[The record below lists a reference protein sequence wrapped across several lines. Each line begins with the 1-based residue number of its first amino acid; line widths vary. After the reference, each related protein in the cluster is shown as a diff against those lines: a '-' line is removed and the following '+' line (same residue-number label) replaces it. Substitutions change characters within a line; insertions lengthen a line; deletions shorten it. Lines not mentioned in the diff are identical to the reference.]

1 MHSRWLN
8 DVLLEKKIWWLI
20 SFLCAAGVGIALL
33 SQHVFDMQ
41 PCAWC
46 VFQRLIYLTLA
57 VVAALAAS
65 SQGLSARL
73 VCAMLGLSLAIA
85 GVLAAWFQAQ
95 VASQSFSCAQTL
107 ADLLMTQ
114 TGLET
119 AIPALFGIYASCMD
133 ARVKVFGLEYA
144 YWSLLLFV
152 LLGLMV
158 AFIMKGFLGPRR
170 SASYKAY

>member
-1 MHSRWLN
+1 MLR
-8 DVLLEKKIWWLI
+8 EKKVWWLI

-33 SQHVFDMQ
+33 SQHAFDMQ

-46 VFQRLIYLTLA
+46 VFQRLLYLILA
-57 VVAALAAS
+57 VVAAFAAL
-65 SQGLSARL
+65 SQGLITRV
-73 VCAMLGLSLAIA
+73 VCAMLGLSLTIS
-85 GVLAAWFQAQ
+85 GILAAWFQAQ

-114 TGLET
+114 SGLET

-144 YWSLLLFV
+144 YWSLLLFA
-152 LLGLMV
+152 LLGLLI
-158 AFIMKGFLGPRR
+158 AFIIKSFRTLRD
-170 SASYKAY
+170 

>member
-1 MHSRWLN
+1 LN
-8 DVLLEKKIWWLI
+8 DVLLEKKLWWLT
-20 SFLCAAGVGIALL
+20 SGLCVAGVGIALL

-46 VFQRLIYLTLA
+46 VFQRLIYLVLA

-65 SQGLSARL
+65 TQSLIPRL
-73 VCAMLGLSLAIA
+73 VCAMLGLSLTIA

-119 AIPALFGIYASCMD
+119 AMPALFGIYASCMD

-152 LLGLMV
+152 VLGFLLTC
-158 AFIMKGFLGPRR
+158 IMKGFLGPRK
-170 SASYKAY
+170 SA

>member
-1 MHSRWLN
+1 M
-8 DVLLEKKIWWLI
+8 LLEKKLWWLI
-20 SFLCAAGVGIALL
+20 SGLCVAGVGIALL

-65 SQGLSARL
+65 SHGLIVRL
-73 VCAMLGLSLAIA
+73 ACAMLSLSLTIA
-85 GVLAAWFQAQ
+85 GVLAAWYQAQ

-119 AIPALFGIYASCMD
+119 AMPALFGIYASCMD

-152 LLGLMV
+152 LLGLLV
-158 AFIMKGFLGPRR
+158 AFIMKGFLGPRK
-170 SASYKAY
+170 SA

>member
-1 MHSRWLN
+1 MLR
-8 DVLLEKKIWWLI
+8 EKRLWWLVC
-20 SFLCAAGVGIALL
+20 FLCSAGVGIALL
-33 SQHVFDMQ
+33 SQHAFDMQ

-46 VFQRLIYLTLA
+46 VFQRLLYLLLA
-57 VVAALAAS
+57 VVAAVAAC
-65 SQGLSARL
+65 SQGLIARL
-73 VCAMLGLSLAIA
+73 VCAMLGLSLTVA

-144 YWSLLLFV
+144 YWSLLLFA
-152 LLGLMV
+152 LLGLLV
-158 AFIMKGFLGPRR
+158 AFIIKGFRN
-170 SASYKAY
+170 ASDQQAY

>member
-1 MHSRWLN
+1 MLR
-8 DVLLEKKIWWLI
+8 EKQLWWLI
-20 SFLCAAGVGIALL
+20 SGLCIAGVGIALL

-57 VVAALAAS
+57 VVATLAAL
-65 SQGLSARL
+65 SQGLIVRL
-73 VCAMLGLSLAIA
+73 VCAMLSLSLTIA
-85 GVLAAWFQAQ
+85 GVLAAWYQAQ

-119 AIPALFGIYASCMD
+119 AMPALFGIYASCMD

-152 LLGLMV
+152 ILGLVV
-158 AFIMKGFLGPRR
+158 AFIMKGFLGPRK
-170 SASYKAY
+170 SARYRAY

>member
-1 MHSRWLN
+1 
-8 DVLLEKKIWWLI
+8 VLREKQIWWLI
-20 SFLCAAGVGIALL
+20 SFLCLAGVGIALL
-33 SQHVFDMQ
+33 SQHAFDMQ

-46 VFQRLIYLTLA
+46 VFQRLLYLLLA
-57 VVAALAAS
+57 IVAAFAAIG
-65 SQGLSARL
+65 QGLITRL
-73 VCAMLGLSLAIA
+73 VSAMLGLSLTIA

-95 VASQSFSCAQTL
+95 VASQSFSCAQSL

-144 YWSLLLFV
+144 YWSLLLFA
-152 LLGLMV
+152 LLGLLI
-158 AFIMKGFLGPRR
+158 AFIIKGFRNT
-170 SASYKAY
+170 AEQEAY

>member
-1 MHSRWLN
+1 
-8 DVLLEKKIWWLI
+8 VLREKKVWWLI

-33 SQHVFDMQ
+33 SQHAFDMQ

-46 VFQRLIYLTLA
+46 VFQRLLYLILA
-57 VVAALAAS
+57 VVAAFAAL
-65 SQGLSARL
+65 SQGLITRV
-73 VCAMLGLSLAIA
+73 VCAMLGLSLTIS
-85 GVLAAWFQAQ
+85 GILAAWFQAQ

-114 TGLET
+114 SGLET

-144 YWSLLLFV
+144 YWSLLLFA
-152 LLGLMV
+152 LLGLLI
-158 AFIMKGFLGPRR
+158 AFIIKSFRTLRD
-170 SASYKAY
+170 

>member
-1 MHSRWLN
+1 MPLRKLN
-8 DVLLEKKIWWLI
+8 DVLLEKKLWWLI
-20 SFLCAAGVGIALL
+20 SGLCVAGIGIALL

-46 VFQRLIYLTLA
+46 VFQRLIYLVLA
-57 VVAALAAS
+57 VVAALAAVT
-65 SQGLSARL
+65 QGLILRL
-73 VCAMLGLSLAIA
+73 VCAMLGLSLTLA
-85 GVLAAWFQAQ
+85 GVGAAWFQAQ

-119 AIPALFGIYASCMD
+119 AMPALFGIYASCMD
-133 ARVKVFGLEYA
+133 ARVKLFGLEYA
-144 YWSLLLFV
+144 YWSLLLFA

-158 AFIMKGFLGPRR
+158 TFIIKNFLSLRK
-170 SASYKAY
+170 SA

>member
-1 MHSRWLN
+1 MPSHRLN
-8 DVLLEKKIWWLI
+8 DVLLEKKLWWLI
-20 SFLCAAGVGIALL
+20 SGLCVAGVGIALL

-46 VFQRLIYLTLA
+46 VFQRLIYLVLA

-65 SQGLSARL
+65 TQGLIPRL
-73 VCAMLGLSLAIA
+73 VCAMVGLSLTIA

-119 AIPALFGIYASCMD
+119 AMPALFGIYASCMD
-133 ARVKVFGLEYA
+133 ARVKLFGLEYA

-152 LLGLMV
+152 LLGLLV
-158 AFIMKGFLGPRR
+158 AYIMKGFLGLRKP
-170 SASYKAY
+170 A

>member
-1 MHSRWLN
+1 
-8 DVLLEKKIWWLI
+8 VPLEKKLWWLI
-20 SFLCAAGVGIALL
+20 SGLCVAGVGIALL

-46 VFQRLIYLTLA
+46 VFQRLIYLLLA

-65 SQGLSARL
+65 TQSLTPRL
-73 VCAMLGLSLAIA
+73 VCAMLGLSLTIA
-85 GVLAAWFQAQ
+85 GVLSAWFQAA

-119 AIPALFGIYASCMD
+119 AMPALFGIYASCME

-152 LLGLMV
+152 LLGLLV
-158 AFIMKGFLGPRR
+158 AFVMKGFLAPRK
-170 SASYKAY
+170 SA

>member
-1 MHSRWLN
+1 MHSHRLN
-8 DVLLEKKIWWLI
+8 DVLLEKKLWWLI
-20 SFLCAAGVGIALL
+20 SGLCVAGVGIALL
-33 SQHVFDMQ
+33 SQHAFDLQ

-57 VVAALAAS
+57 VIAALAAS
-65 SQGLSARL
+65 SQGLIVRL
-73 VCAMLGLSLAIA
+73 VFAMLGLSLTIA
-85 GVLAAWFQAQ
+85 GVLAAWYQAQ

-119 AIPALFGIYASCMD
+119 AMPALFGIYASCMD

-152 LLGLMV
+152 LLGLV
-158 AFIMKGFLGPRR
+158 IAFITKGFLAPR
-170 SASYKAY
+170 K

>member
-1 MHSRWLN
+1 MPSRRLN
-8 DVLLEKKIWWLI
+8 DVLLEKKLWWLI
-20 SFLCAAGVGIALL
+20 SGLCVAGVGIALL

-46 VFQRLIYLTLA
+46 VFQRLIYLVLA

-65 SQGLSARL
+65 MQSLIPRL
-73 VCAMLGLSLAIA
+73 VCAMVGLSLAIA
-85 GVLAAWFQAQ
+85 GVSAAWFQAQ

-119 AIPALFGIYASCMD
+119 AMPALFGIYASCMD
-133 ARVKVFGLEYA
+133 ARVKLFGLEYA

-152 LLGLMV
+152 LLGLLV
-158 AFIMKGFLGPRR
+158 AFIMKGFLDARK
-170 SASYKAY
+170 SV

>member
-1 MHSRWLN
+1 MPSRRLN
-8 DVLLEKKIWWLI
+8 DVLLEKKLWWLI
-20 SFLCAAGVGIALL
+20 SGLCVAGVGIALL
-33 SQHVFDMQ
+33 SQHIFDMQ

-46 VFQRLIYLTLA
+46 VFQRLIYLVLA
-57 VVAALAAS
+57 VVAAIAAS
-65 SQGLSARL
+65 TQGLIPRL
-73 VCAMLGLSLAIA
+73 VCTMVGLSLTIA

-119 AIPALFGIYASCMD
+119 AMPALFGIYASCMD
-133 ARVKVFGLEYA
+133 ARVKLFGLEYA

-152 LLGLMV
+152 LLGLLV
-158 AFIMKGFLGPRR
+158 AYIMKGFLGPRKP
-170 SASYKAY
+170 A

>member
-1 MHSRWLN
+1 
-8 DVLLEKKIWWLI
+8 
-20 SFLCAAGVGIALL
+20 
-33 SQHVFDMQ
+33 MQ

-46 VFQRLIYLTLA
+46 VFQRLIYLVLA
-57 VVAALAAS
+57 VIAALGAT
-65 SQGLSARL
+65 SQGLIARL
-73 VCAMLGLSLAIA
+73 TCAMLSLSLAVA

-119 AIPALFGIYASCMD
+119 AIPALFGIYASCME

-152 LLGLMV
+152 VLGLLV
-158 AFIMKGFLGPRR
+158 AFIINGFRR
-170 SASYKAY
+170 QRD

>member
-1 MHSRWLN
+1 M
-8 DVLLEKKIWWLI
+8 LLEKKLWWLI
-20 SFLCAAGVGIALL
+20 SGLCVAGVGIALL

-46 VFQRLIYLTLA
+46 VFQRLIYLLLA

-65 SQGLSARL
+65 MQSLIPRL
-73 VCAMLGLSLAIA
+73 VCAMVGLSLTIA
-85 GVLAAWFQAQ
+85 GVIAAWFQAQ

-119 AIPALFGIYASCMD
+119 ALPALFGIYASCME
-133 ARVKVFGLEYA
+133 ARVKVFGFEYA

-152 LLGLMV
+152 LLGLLV
-158 AFIMKGFLGPRR
+158 AFVMKGFLAQRK
-170 SASYKAY
+170 SA

>member
-1 MHSRWLN
+1 
-8 DVLLEKKIWWLI
+8 
-20 SFLCAAGVGIALL
+20 LL

-158 AFIMKGFLGPRR
+158 AFIMKGFLGPRK

>member
-1 MHSRWLN
+1 LN
-8 DVLLEKKIWWLI
+8 DVLLEKKLWWLI
-20 SFLCAAGVGIALL
+20 SGLCVAGVGIALL
-33 SQHVFDMQ
+33 SQHAFDLQ

-57 VVAALAAS
+57 VIAALAAS
-65 SQGLSARL
+65 SQGLIVRL
-73 VCAMLGLSLAIA
+73 VFAMLGLSLTIA
-85 GVLAAWFQAQ
+85 GVLAAWYQAQ

-119 AIPALFGIYASCMD
+119 AMPALFGIYASCMD

-152 LLGLMV
+152 LLGLV
-158 AFIMKGFLGPRR
+158 IAFITKGFLAPR
-170 SASYKAY
+170 K

>member
-1 MHSRWLN
+1 M
-8 DVLLEKKIWWLI
+8 LLEKKLWWLI
-20 SFLCAAGVGIALL
+20 SCLCLAGVGIALL
-33 SQHVFDMQ
+33 SQHAFDMQ

-46 VFQRLIYLTLA
+46 VFQRLLYLMLA
-57 VVAALAAS
+57 VIAAIAAL
-65 SQGLSARL
+65 SQGLIVRL
-73 VCAMLGLSLAIA
+73 VCTMLSLSLTIA
-85 GVLAAWFQAQ
+85 GVLAAWFQAH

-152 LLGLMV
+152 LLGLLV
-158 AFIMKGFLGPRR
+158 AVIIKGFRTLPEQ
-170 SASYKAY
+170 KA

>member
-1 MHSRWLN
+1 M
-8 DVLLEKKIWWLI
+8 LLEKKIWWLI
-20 SFLCAAGVGIALL
+20 ALLCAAGVGIALL
-33 SQHVFDMQ
+33 SQHAFDMQ

-46 VFQRLIYLTLA
+46 VFQRLIYLVLA
-57 VVAALAAS
+57 VIAALGAT
-65 SQGLSARL
+65 SQGLIARL
-73 VCAMLGLSLAIA
+73 ICAMLSLSLAIA

-119 AIPALFGIYASCMD
+119 AIPALFGIYASCME

-144 YWSLLLFV
+144 YWSLLLFAF
-152 LLGLMV
+152 LGLLI
-158 AFIMKGFLGPRR
+158 AFIINGFRR
-170 SASYKAY
+170 QRD